1 MSPSLPTHVRFLA
14 ATCCCVML
22 LAASVS
28 AVPRDYEG
36 SLPGT
41 GQALTEEDHEFG
53 VLDVSAAGDTI
64 FSFCNLRTFQ
74 FNPATG
80 GSDCWGWE
88 APDGTEYA
96 IMGVYD
102 GVAFVDATNLQVIT
116 TVPGPTSGCGNI
128 RWRDMVTYQNYCYC
142 VSECTGANQGIM
154 IMDMAY
160 LPDSVHLV
168 GTFVT
173 GDFTSHN
180 MVVDST
186 MGFIYAVSRF
196 YTGVRIISIANP
208 EAPVEI
214 GTFAVPDCHDMYAR
228 NDTVWVAEGSNGTWS
243 VWNLA
248 NKNLPT
254 LIQRIAVPNAGYV
267 HNIWPSGDGRHVITT
282 EETGFKTVKYW
293 NVEDYGNVQLVSNY
307 LAPSNLAHNAHML
320 GDTAYISHYESGVAI
335 VDYSNPAA
343 PDEIARFD
351 TYGAGESAGFGGC
364 WGAYP
369 FTTSGKVYAS
379 NGDGRLFILSAQS
392 VRTTDTA
399 FGDTVLAPP
408 ASQVRIDVSFHN
420 DNLLTGINIPV
431 SWAGTF
437 GMTLDSISTY
447 GLRTAY
453 FQQQSYTAF
462 DAANSRAGYGIAAGN
477 QPPLPPGDGPV
488 MSIYLKIPA
497 GASGTEN
504 PVQFLPFNSLVPEV
518 IMSCVQFQIHTEPAM
533 VVLDD
538 PPCCQGFTGN
548 VNQDGNGDVNLTDLT
563 ALVNSLFVTFEP
575 LPCPAAANTSGDPAG
590 EINLTDLTALVNA
603 LFVTFEPTAACQ

>member
-1 MSPSLPTHVRFLA
+1 MPKALPAVFRLLA
-14 ATCCCVML
+14 ATCSSFIML
-22 LAASVS
+22 SVTAP

-41 GQALTEEDHEFG
+41 GEAFTDQTGSPDG
-53 VLDVSAAGDTI
+53 MSISAAGDTV

-74 FNPATG
+74 FSPANG

-116 TVPGPTSGCGNI
+116 TVPGPTTGCGSI

-142 VSECTGANQGIM
+142 VSECSGANQGIM
-154 IMDMAY
+154 IMDMSF
-160 LPDSVHLV
+160 LPDSVHLA

-173 GDFTSHN
+173 ANVTSHN
-180 MVVDST
+180 MVADTST
-186 MGFIYAVSRF
+186 GYIYAVNSN
-196 YTGVRIISIANP
+196 YTGVRIISVANP

-214 GTFAVPDCHDMYAR
+214 GTFPLPDCHDMYAR

-243 VWNLA
+243 AWNLT
-248 NKNLPT
+248 NKNSPVMIT
-254 LIQRIAVPNAGYV
+254 RIMVPNAGYV

-307 LAPSNLAHNAHML
+307 LAPSNLAHNAHL
-320 GDTAYISHYESGVAI
+320 RGDTAYISHYESGVAI

-343 PDEIARFD
+343 PVELARYD

-399 FGDTVLAPP
+399 FGDSILAPP
-408 ASQVRIDVSFHN
+408 DSHVKIDVSFHN
-420 DNLLTGINIPV
+420 ENPMTGINLPI

-453 FQQQSYTAF
+453 FPQQSYTAF
-462 DAANSRAGYGIAAGN
+462 DAANSRAGFGMASGN
-477 QPPLPPGDGPV
+477 EPPLPPGDGPV
-488 MSIYLKIPA
+488 MSIYLKIPP
-497 GASGTEN
+497 GAVGPEN
-504 PVQFLPFNSLVPEV
+504 LVQFTQFNALVPEV
-518 IMSCVQFQIHTEPAM
+518 IMSCVQFEIHTEPALIT
-533 VVLDD
+533 LDESS
-538 PPCCQGFTGN
+538 CCQGLTGN
-548 VNQDGNGDVNLTDLT
+548 VDQDAGDMVTLTDLT
-563 ALVNSLFVTFEP
+563 VLVNSLFVTFDP
-575 LPCPAAANTSGDPAG
+575 LPCPEAANINGDPSG
-590 EINLTDLTALVNA
+590 EVSLTDLTALVNA
-603 LFVTFEPTAACQ
+603 LFVTFDPPAACQ